1 MTKVELFNSV
11 SRAFHKVG
19 FSVKKNSPAIL
30 ITAGVVGTVASAV
43 LACKATTK
51 LDTILEESK
60 GKVDAIHEASE
71 NPELAEVYSEQ
82 DKKKDLAIVYAQ
94 TGLKLVKLYGPSVL
108 LGAASLG
115 AIVASHGILTK
126 RNVALATAYAAVE
139 SSFKEYRGRVVERFG
154 EALDKELRYNIKA
167 QEVEV
172 VEKDEEGNEKVVKK
186 TVEAVDPTGPISSP
200 YAQFFDCGN
209 ENWVKDAESN
219 KLFLLQQQNWANERL
234 QRKGILFL
242 NEVYEMLGM
251 NRTRIGNFAG
261 WKYDPKNPNIDSC
274 VDFMLFDVHNPAKRA
289 FINGD
294 ERTVLVDFNC
304 DGDILSDL
312 P

>member
-1 MTKVELFNSV
+1 MTKVEVINSV

-19 FSVKKNSPAIL
+19 FGIKKNSPAIL

-51 LDTILEESK
+51 LDTIMDESK
-60 GKVDAIHEASE
+60 TKVDAIHKAAE

-139 SSFKEYRGRVVERFG
+139 NSFKDYRGRVVERFG

-172 VEKDEEGNEKVVKK
+172 VEKDEEGNEKIVKK
-186 TVEAVDPTGPISSP
+186 TIEAVDPKGPINSP
-200 YAQFFDCGN
+200 YAQFFDNGN
-209 ENWVKDAESN
+209 ENWVKDAEAN
-219 KLFLLQQQNWANERL
+219 KMFLIQQQNWANEKL
-234 QRKGILFL
+234 QRKGHLFL
-242 NEVYEMLGM
+242 NEVYDMLGM
-251 NRTRIGNFAG
+251 NRTRIGNHAG
-261 WKYDPKNPNIDSC
+261 WRYDPKNPNIDSY
-274 VDFMLFDVHNPAKRA
+274 VDFGIFDAHYPEKRR

-294 ERTVLVDFNC
+294 ERTILVDFNC
-304 DGDILSDL
+304 DGDILTYF